1 MNSTSKG
8 LCYRIFKTELKI
20 WKCIYLFYHIA
31 SYMFYFCKLRCDGH
45 RLPEETGRWHNGPRA
60 DRLCHLC
67 DSDDKDVDIELSAH
81 DVFLE

>member
-1 MNSTSKG
+1 
-8 LCYRIFKTELKI
+8 
-20 WKCIYLFYHIA
+20 
-31 SYMFYFCKLRCDGH
+31 MFYFCKLRCDGH

>member
-20 WKCIYLFYHIA
+20 EKYISSLPYN
-31 SYMFYFCKLRCDGH
+31 YMFNFCKFRRGGH
-45 RLPEETGRWHNGPRA
+45 RLPVETERWHNVSRA

-67 DSDDKDVDIELSAH
+67 DCWYRWRVSLYNV
-81 DVFLE
+81 V